1 MAEPK
6 LEASSREKVGS
17 DSQFCTWQ
25 SILDFKGHCIKSA
38 SFWIYRRLFKAF
50 LGQHDKKELNY
61 SSAEVKKLRSQHS
74 PAVKIFSLH
83 NQLKQKNI
91 LSNIVS
97 YTLNFAKPQYWT
109 FGFLSKSKIEIN
121 K

>member
-1 MAEPK
+1 M
-6 LEASSREKVGS
+6 
-17 DSQFCTWQ
+17 
-25 SILDFKGHCIKSA
+25 IL
-38 SFWIYRRLFKAF
+38 
-50 LGQHDKKELNY
+50 
-61 SSAEVKKLRSQHS
+61 QHS
-74 PAVKIFSLH
+74 PAVNSFSLH

-97 YTLNFAKPQYWT
+97 YALNFDKPQYWA